1 MDKLCNVTEW
11 ASIYV
16 HAGPLVN
23 QVFIY
28 APCQDISQAFAHNT
42 GRETPEV
49 AYDAVVFVYLQDGL
63 PQTLIVLSLIFII
76 VLEEDTRSYDI

>member
-1 MDKLCNVTEW
+1 MTEW

-16 HAGPLVN
+16 HTGPLVN

-28 APCQDISQAFAHNT
+28 APCQDVSQTFAHNT
-42 GRETPEV
+42 GRETSEV
-49 AYDAVVFVYLQDGL
+49 AYDAVVLVYLQDGL
-63 PQTLIVLSLIFII
+63 PQTLIVLGFIFII